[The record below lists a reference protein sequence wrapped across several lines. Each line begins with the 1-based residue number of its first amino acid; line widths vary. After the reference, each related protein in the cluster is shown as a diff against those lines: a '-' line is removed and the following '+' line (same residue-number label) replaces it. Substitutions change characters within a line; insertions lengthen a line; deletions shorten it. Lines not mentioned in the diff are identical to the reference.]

1 MAEVTLTINGR
12 NYGISC
18 DDGQEQRV
26 LDLGAYVDQRMKEM
40 ASAGAATSDSQLLV
54 LTTILLTDEI
64 FELRDQV
71 STGANAPAPT
81 TNGAHPPESEDHA
94 ELTKTIENLSGRVDT
109 IAERLQGA

>member
-40 ASAGAATSDSQLLV
+40 SSAGAATNDSQLLV
-54 LTTILLTDEI
+54 LTTILLADEV
-64 FELRDQV
+64 FELRDQAG
-71 STGANAPAPT
+71 SAPTKPFT
-81 TNGAHPPESEDHA
+81 TNGATPPGDSEIF
-94 ELTKTIENLSGRVDT
+94 KTITNLSQRVDT
-109 IAERLQGA
+109 IAERLQDV

>member
-26 LDLGAYVDQRMKEM
+26 LDLAAYVDQRMKEM
-40 ASAGAATSDSQLLV
+40 ASAGAATSDSQLLI

-71 STGANAPAPT
+71 NNGEAKPA
-81 TNGAHPPESEDHA
+81 TNGSALPVANEGEI
-94 ELTKTIENLSGRVDT
+94 LKTIANLSQRVD
-109 IAERLQGA
+109 AVADGLQEG

>member
-71 STGANAPAPT
+71 GNDTAKPA
-81 TNGAHPPESEDHA
+81 TNGSATSVTNEGEIL
-94 ELTKTIENLSGRVDT
+94 ETIANLSQRVDT
-109 IAERLQGA
+109 VAEQLQGA

>member
-71 STGANAPAPT
+71 ENGGAKAP
-81 TNGAHPPESEDHA
+81 TNGATTSASLPNEGEII
-94 ELTKTIENLSGRVDT
+94 KTIANLSQRVDAV
-109 IAERLQGA
+109 AEQLQGTV